1 MCLVSLGRKRYKIK
15 RGPPGAASV
24 KAVRRGMWRAGL
36 GGSLAVQGSSVSEPV
51 DKEKEG
57 VVVSDMVSAAAGGY

>member
-1 MCLVSLGRKRYKIK
+1 MFSQFRKKEVQDK
-15 RGPPGAASV
+15 EGEPPGAASV

-57 VVVSDMVSAAAGGY
+57 VVVSDVVSAAAGGY